1 VTAAWLLINLIF
13 AVICAVIASNK
24 GRSAVGWFFAG
35 LFITWIGIII
45 LACLSNLNEEDA
57 ERRRASQER
66 RRLQEQLRQ
75 EKMKNESFRRHTY
88 GRLDAHDRVLG
99 VSTRETPELLG
110 GPGGAPPAS
119 LPAEGG
125 LARHGGV
132 SAYEAAPVAPPE
144 QWYFESGGT
153 TQGPVTLGDLLAEIA
168 AGAVRSGTLVW
179 TEALGDWTPAARV
192 TALQRVLRP

>member
-1 VTAAWLLINLIF
+1 MLAVQLIIGLICGAIATA
-13 AVICAVIASNK
+13 IASGK

-35 LFITWIGIII
+35 FFIGLIGIII
-45 LACLSNLNEEDA
+45 IACLSNLNEEDA
-57 ERRRASQER
+57 ERRRSSQER

-88 GRLDAHDRVLG
+88 SRLDAHDRVLG

-125 LARHGGV
+125 VGAPVRV
-132 SAYEAAPVAPPE
+132 SAYEPPPPAPPE

-153 TQGPVTLGDLLAEIA
+153 TRGPVSLEDLRAEIA

-179 TEALGDWTPAARV
+179 TEALGDWTPAGRV
-192 TALQRVLRP
+192 TALQRVVRP

>member
-1 VTAAWLLINLIF
+1 MPAAYLIINL
-13 AVICAVIASNK
+13 ICAVISAVIASSK

-35 LFITWIGIII
+35 FFISWIGIII
-45 LACLSNLNEEDA
+45 IACLSNLNEEDA
-57 ERRRASQER
+57 ERRRSSQER

-99 VSTRETPELLG
+99 VSTREAPELLG
-110 GPGGAPPAS
+110 GPGGAAPAS
-119 LPAEGG
+119 LPGG
-125 LARHGGV
+125 SDLSRPGGV
-132 SAYEAAPVAPPE
+132 SAYDPAPPAPPE

-153 TQGPVTLGDLLAEIA
+153 TQGPVTLDDLVAEIA
-168 AGAVRSGTLVW
+168 AGTVRSGTLVW
-179 TEALGDWTPAARV
+179 TEALGDWTPAGRV